1 MNQELDVAVAQGSQ
15 ESRPVERKGI
25 DAHITTL
32 GHILFAVG
40 LMSVGVLSLRSGD
53 FAYSW
58 QPVPDWVIWRAGLA
72 RLSGLL
78 LFATGITL
86 LTRRAAR
93 SSAIIMGVY
102 LALLMFA
109 LHLPRVM
116 LRPMDVGRWLGFGE
130 NLTLVC
136 GGWIVALAVSRHE
149 PVSPLKLWSNP
160 RLPQLLYAGA
170 CVVFGVS
177 HFVYAEATAGMAPP
191 WLPYRF
197 SFAYLTGAGHL
208 TAGLAM
214 LVGIVPALAAT
225 LEASMITSFVLL
237 VHIPG
242 VLSEPHSRM
251 QWTMLGVASALG
263 GATWLIAGSLRR
275 PISRERDSG
284 LSLVT
289 LANHVR

>member
-1 MNQELDVAVAQGSQ
+1 MMNQELNVALAQSSQ
-15 ESRPVERKGI
+15 ECRPVERKAI
-25 DAHITTL
+25 DVHINTL

-40 LMSVGVLSLRSGD
+40 LMGVGVLSLGSCD

-58 QPVPDWVIWRAGLA
+58 QPMPDWVIWRAGLA

-93 SSAIIMGVY
+93 NSAIIMGVY
-102 LALLMFA
+102 LAVLMFA

-116 LRPMDVGRWLGFGE
+116 LRPMDVGRWLGLCE

-136 GGWIVALAVSRHE
+136 GGWILALAVSRHE
-149 PVSPLKLWSNP
+149 PVSPVKLWSNP
-160 RLPQLLYAGA
+160 RHPQLLYAGA

-177 HFVYAEATAGMAPP
+177 HFVYAEATAGMVPP
-191 WLPYRF
+191 WLSYRLG
-197 SFAYLTGAGHL
+197 FAYLTGAGHL

-214 LVGIVPALAAT
+214 LLGIVPALAGT

-237 VHIPG
+237 LHIPG
-242 VLSEPHSRM
+242 VLSDPNSRL
-251 QWTMLGVASALG
+251 QWTMLSVASALG
-263 GATWLIAGSLRR
+263 GAAWLIAGSLRR

-284 LSLVT
+284 L
-289 LANHVR
+289 